1 MNLTAV
7 LRLAGAGLHAMPEP
21 EHEGFITRG
30 YEAAHDHGRW
40 WDAAL
45 RLEATI
51 GLPIPAAT
59 ETTARENLRR
69 LTANPDRLL
78 CNRPDIPC
86 LRAKA
91 KLNPHNFRET
101 FLAYGA
107 LIRWRRSDWAHH
119 AALTLVAAMH
129 RALRPDGRLDC
140 TRLGLA
146 GQVPMTYDPS
156 HTERPDD
163 PWFDGTA
170 TSGRA
175 LEALVWLHELTGEP
189 TMLALAERIAEHHLR
204 TSINRDGTLR
214 AEIVAPDNVGHNHSY
229 HGTLRGLLLYGLH
242 TGQREF
248 TNTVAATYRSG
259 VRFSLVKESGW
270 APHDLGRLRFPNPHG
285 DPVADPASAGDSA
298 QLALWLARDTGAH
311 DLWDDVE
318 RLVRARL
325 IPTQLTAQEIA
336 DHPAQGFTARD
347 RGAWRIHGQC
357 HAEKGCTP
365 DVHAALIHSLCDIH
379 AHGCSLTPGDTRI
392 NLHFDADNKQ
402 VTVHC
407 TRKNRAH
414 VQVVL
419 KQPTRLRIRLPGWA
433 PLPSVEVTLNLA
445 PVPWRR
451 EGGYVM
457 PDGGELPAGSDVRL
471 TFDLPLRTTEELM
484 PSGRAYQFQWWG
496 DEIAGVSPPEG
507 PLPFYPEAH

>member
-259 VRFSLVKESGW
+259 DRFSLVKE
-270 APHDLGRLRFPNPHG
+270 
-285 DPVADPASAGDSA
+285 
-298 QLALWLARDTGAH
+298 
-311 DLWDDVE
+311 
-318 RLVRARL
+318 
-325 IPTQLTAQEIA
+325 
-336 DHPAQGFTARD
+336 
-347 RGAWRIHGQC
+347 
-357 HAEKGCTP
+357 
-365 DVHAALIHSLCDIH
+365 
-379 AHGCSLTPGDTRI
+379 
-392 NLHFDADNKQ
+392 
-402 VTVHC
+402 
-407 TRKNRAH
+407 
-414 VQVVL
+414 
-419 KQPTRLRIRLPGWA
+419 
-433 PLPSVEVTLNLA
+433 
-445 PVPWRR
+445 
-451 EGGYVM
+451 
-457 PDGGELPAGSDVRL
+457 
-471 TFDLPLRTTEELM
+471 
-484 PSGRAYQFQWWG
+484 
-496 DEIAGVSPPEG
+496 
-507 PLPFYPEAH
+507 